1 MNPEQYMRRCLQL
14 AAMGTGQV
22 APNPMVGAVLVY
34 EGRIIGEG
42 YHMQYGGPHAEVNCI
57 QSVKPEDEPLI
68 AQSTIY
74 VSLEPCSHHGKTPPC
89 SDLIIARGIKRVV
102 TGSHDP
108 NPLVS
113 GKGIDRMR
121 AAGIEVTEGLLA
133 ADCDEL
139 NRRFMT
145 YHTAKRPYVI
155 LKWAQ
160 TVDGFIAPEGDEQ
173 VWLTNDYSK
182 KLVHKWRTE
191 EQAILVGTRTAL
203 IDDPALTARLWQGR
217 NPLRLLIDLDLRVPT
232 TNQLFNTDADTV
244 VYNLHREEVS
254 GNIHYH
260 KITQRSSLLPEIM
273 ADLYQRHILSLIVEG
288 GAQTLQGFIDAGL
301 YDEARIFT
309 APVRL
314 DAGIKAPTINATLL
328 NEDRLIDDV
337 LRIWRRR

>member
-1 MNPEQYMRRCLQL
+1 
-14 AAMGTGQV
+14 
-22 APNPMVGAVLVY
+22 MVGAVLVY
-34 EGRIIGEG
+34 AGRIIGEG

-89 SDLIIARGIKRVV
+89 SDLIIERGIKRVV

-113 GKGIDRMR
+113 GKGIARMR

-160 TVDGFIAPEGDEQ
+160 TIDGFIAPEGDEQ

-254 GNIHYH
+254 GNIHYR

-314 DAGIKAPTINATLL
+314 DAGIKAPTINASLL
-328 NEDRLIDDV
+328 NEDRLIDD
-337 LRIWRRR
+337 LLQIWRRR